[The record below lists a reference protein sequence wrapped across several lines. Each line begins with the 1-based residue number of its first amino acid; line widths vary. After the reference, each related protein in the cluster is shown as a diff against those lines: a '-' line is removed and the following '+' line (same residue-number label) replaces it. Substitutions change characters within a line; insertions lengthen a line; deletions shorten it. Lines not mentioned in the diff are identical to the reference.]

1 MSVKMARQNH
11 LAYCTGI
18 RTIAHKGP
26 DDSLARQNIAPVH
39 ATNELKVPM
48 IHSVA
53 QNPPLV
59 KQSFGYANWCN
70 RAFESI
76 LEEQIFKSVTEESPD
91 AHVRQIF
98 SKFLRS

>member
-1 MSVKMARQNH
+1 
-11 LAYCTGI
+11 
-18 RTIAHKGP
+18 
-26 DDSLARQNIAPVH
+26 
-39 ATNELKVPM
+39 
-48 IHSVA
+48 VA